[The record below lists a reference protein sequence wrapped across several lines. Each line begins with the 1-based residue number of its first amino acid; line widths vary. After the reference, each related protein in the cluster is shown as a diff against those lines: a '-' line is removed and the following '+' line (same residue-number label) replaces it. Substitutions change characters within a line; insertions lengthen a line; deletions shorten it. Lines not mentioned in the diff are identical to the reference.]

1 MRKIRWVYR
10 QPHGVTIIPSLG
22 FLVGKYSN
30 SGVNTTLLRPTL
42 ARKGRIQPFSVN
54 TAHYTS
60 SDYFRNSF
68 HFFSHFH
75 CFILCCDLFSQKEC
89 SDQKSGL
96 ERPMTWGWTPFRTPA
111 AILVTPIGHF
121 WFYRRWAS
129 APGAAMLVFYMT
141 FISSVPGF
149 LVWVDLFPIH
159 ENYVNFPSIFL
170 FSKYIFHLIGTIIC
184 TGLDMYKS

>member
-1 MRKIRWVYR
+1 M
-10 QPHGVTIIPSLG
+10 
-22 FLVGKYSN
+22 
-30 SGVNTTLLRPTL
+30 

-111 AILVTPIGHF
+111 AILVTPVGHF
-121 WFYRRWAS
+121 WFYRRCDIAAGERVPP
-129 APGAAMLVFYMT
+129 APLCWYFIRPT
-141 FISSVPGF
+141 FISSAPGF
-149 LVWVDLFPIH
+149 LVWVNLFPIH
-159 ENYVNFPSIFL
+159 KNYVNFPGIFL
-170 FSKYIFHLIGTIIC
+170 FSKYIFQLIGTIIC
-184 TGLDMYKS
+184 TGLNMYKS